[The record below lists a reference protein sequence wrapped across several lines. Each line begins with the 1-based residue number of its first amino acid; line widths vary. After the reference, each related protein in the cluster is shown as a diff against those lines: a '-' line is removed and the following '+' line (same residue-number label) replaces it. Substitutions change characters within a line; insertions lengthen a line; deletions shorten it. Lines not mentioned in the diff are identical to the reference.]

1 MRGRI
6 FRLVEPFLCRQGA
19 RLSRAYRLGILRAD
33 LLAQLTQFRLGQLT
47 HLGRPFFELVETF
60 GEIFFALRDVR
71 ERALSFVALF
81 VCLAELASEELVLF
95 LELVGVRLCLVPLLH
110 ERRNLAA
117 RHARQIV
124 LFGELLALLLGH
136 AEQRQD
142 LRIRE
147 FGESVRRRLAGERN
161 LPAAELPRNAHVV
174 LRRAGLVA
182 EPVRQISRPLALR
195 HKLLCLLEPRA
206 DLYDSVQEHLPRV
219 VADGVDFRGYDL
231 DRPYR
236 DHIFTHLHN
245 LPSVHFR
252 GLAQMIDICF
262 HKFRR
267 F

>member
-1 MRGRI
+1 MRSRI

-33 LLAQLTQFRLGQLT
+33 LLAQLTQLLLGQLT

-110 ERRNLAA
+110 ERRDLAA

-124 LFGELLALLLGH
+124 FFGQLLALLLGH

-142 LRIRE
+142 LRVRKLRK
-147 FGESVRRRLAGERN
+147 SVRRRLAGKGY
-161 LPAAELPRNAHVV
+161 LPAAELARNAHIV

-182 EPVRQISRPLALR
+182 ELVRQISRPLALR
-195 HKLLCLLEPRA
+195 QHLFSFLEPCA
-206 DLYDSVQEHLPRV
+206 DLNDSVQKHLPRV
-219 VADGVDFRGYDL
+219 VADGVDLGGYDL
-231 DRPYR
+231 DRPHR